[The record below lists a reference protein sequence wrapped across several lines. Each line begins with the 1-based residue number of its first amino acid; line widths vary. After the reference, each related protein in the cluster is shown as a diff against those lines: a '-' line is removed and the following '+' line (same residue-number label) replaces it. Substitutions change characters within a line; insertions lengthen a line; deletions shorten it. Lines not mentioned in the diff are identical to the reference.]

1 MIENEPAANIGV
13 STPVERR
20 VFLLAL
26 ASVLRCRTFA
36 LYCTV
41 LYNPCMTRK
50 EAVSFR
56 LSPEAVQIIRDLAK
70 KLGVSQADVV
80 EMAVRKLE
88 KHERDQ

>member
-1 MIENEPAANIGV
+1 MGK
-13 STPVERR
+13 
-20 VFLLAL
+20 
-26 ASVLRCRTFA
+26 
-36 LYCTV
+36 
-41 LYNPCMTRK
+41 K

-88 KHERDQ
+88 EQERDQ